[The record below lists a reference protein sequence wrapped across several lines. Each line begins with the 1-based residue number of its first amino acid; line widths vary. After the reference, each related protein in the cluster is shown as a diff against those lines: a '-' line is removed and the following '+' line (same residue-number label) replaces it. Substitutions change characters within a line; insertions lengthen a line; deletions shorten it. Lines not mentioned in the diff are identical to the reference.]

1 MASEV
6 GQLLETVERFEEDLT
21 DVARPHPPMRAVVM
35 IGEAIEVSPERP
47 RGVPADPV
55 TLEIR
60 QRLEALMAQSLTHRQ
75 S

>member
-1 MASEV
+1 
-6 GQLLETVERFEEDLT
+6 
-21 DVARPHPPMRAVVM
+21 MRAVAM
-35 IGEAIEVSPERP
+35 IGEAIEVSPERA

-60 QRLEALMAQSLTHRQ
+60 QSLESLMLASLTHRH

>member
-1 MASEV
+1 
-6 GQLLETVERFEEDLT
+6 
-21 DVARPHPPMRAVVM
+21 MRAVVM

-60 QRLEALMAQSLTHRQ
+60 QHLESLMAESLTHRQ